1 MCKAE
6 MNFLVVFFLF
16 CYLFLI
22 FLEKGKNAK
31 NIILP
36 RIYLTPS
43 FLFSY
48 PIKSIFEYFMIL
60 ILYKI

>member
-1 MCKAE
+1 VQGRNEFFSC
-6 MNFLVVFFLF
+6 FFLF

-36 RIYLTPS
+36 RIYLALS

-48 PIKSIFEYFMIL
+48 PIKLIFECFMIL
-60 ILYKI
+60 FFYKI